1 MKILKR
7 ILCIFLSVL
16 IIFFCVNNSY
26 FTTVKMDN
34 VEAAETIVITG
45 EIARLIC
52 EYFGAVTYGYASA
65 DKAKPNI
72 TTDDLAKVGH
82 EFIKKIYEE
91 NGLPGE
97 IADVQKELI
106 ENKNALGMLSYAG
119 QAYVFGSEA
128 LQEVAGM
135 DFSVING
142 GGGDDEDPDEESKIK
157 KFAKSAFSLTMAGT
171 LAISQVLPLVAT
183 ELMNEN
189 PTEYEQNNPEYMF
202 TGFEDSYIPDAQQYN
217 IKAYSYSTATASY
230 QGLEDIHIY
239 TFQSMKSERVH
250 IIYTSSG
257 YMFCL
262 DNGAS
267 VNISCSIKWHHKYND
282 WKTWNTSSWL
292 MSYVPPNHNC
302 TFSANIPIYPS
313 SEAWEEAMQSGDYT
327 GALNYNRVYPIAD
340 WLKDDWSGVLYDPLT
355 GLNTGL
361 DWFNLIRQGLA
372 SSALADSTGKSYRNG
387 IRDYF
392 KEANENRDES
402 NLPYIDPGLSPIYL
416 PSTMPGVSIDPDSDV
431 AVKPGTNSEPFSP
444 IEPVPVPDNAKDLN
458 ENLNNVAVY
467 VPTLADSLTDMGDG
481 LKKKFPFSIPWDV
494 HYILSGLATTP
505 KAPRF
510 ELPLKVERYGINE
523 TIVVDMARFQVLS
536 DLSRS
541 IFSLLF
547 AMVLINL
554 TIKVIGSLKE
564 E

>member
-1 MKILKR
+1 MKVIKR
-7 ILCIFLSVL
+7 IVCVFLSVMIL
-16 IIFFCVNNSY
+16 FFGVSNSY
-26 FTTVKMDN
+26 FSPVKMDN
-34 VEAAETIVITG
+34 VNAAETIVITG

-142 GGGDDEDPDEESKIK
+142 GGGDDEDPDEESKFK

-189 PTEYEQNNPEYMF
+189 PTEYEQNNPEYKF

-217 IKAYSYSTATASY
+217 IKAYSYWKEVNGSSQINEFSTMSRY
-230 QGLEDIHIY
+230 
-239 TFQSMKSERVH
+239 RVH
-250 IIYTSSG
+250 IIHSSDNSYSFRKDNNDSITLPLHQITYNSNGTLRYDGSASLSMVYYPAQGSLTFTSN
-257 YMFCL
+257 L
-262 DNGAS
+262 
-267 VNISCSIKWHHKYND
+267 
-282 WKTWNTSSWL
+282 
-292 MSYVPPNHNC
+292 
-302 TFSANIPIYPS
+302 PIFES
-313 SEAWEEAMQSGDYT
+313 NEAWQEALQSGDYT

-361 DWFNLIRQGLA
+361 DWYTLVRQGLA
-372 SSALADSTGKSYRNG
+372 PASSLGEDVTSDSYRYG
-387 IRDYF
+387 LRDYF
-392 KEANENRDES
+392 KNAKENRAED
-402 NLPYIDPGLSPIYL
+402 NMPYVDTSLAPIYL
-416 PSTMPGVSIDPDSDV
+416 PATLPEVSIKPDADV
-431 AVKPGTNSEPFSP
+431 AVSPSVDIDPGVNPNPNPDPDPSASPTPLPGGGLSYTKP
-444 IEPVPVPDNAKDLN
+444 VVDL
-458 ENLNNVAVY
+458 
-467 VPTLADSLTDMGDG
+467 S
-481 LKKKFPFSIPWDV
+481 KFFPFCVPFDLIHLVQALDADPV
-494 HYILSGLATTP
+494 AP
-505 KAPRF
+505 KWS
-510 ELPLKVERYGINE
+510 LKLEPPQFPVEWE
-523 TIVVDMARFQVLS
+523 VTL
-536 DLSRS
+536 DLSEFES
-541 IFSLLF
+541 LAKIFRTGETLLF
-547 AMVLINL
+547 VVGLIL
-554 TIKVIGSLKE
+554 ITRGIIKG
-564 E
+564 

>member
-183 ELMNEN
+183 DLMNEN
-189 PTEYEQNNPEYMF
+189 PTEYEQNNPEYKF
-202 TGFEDSYIPDAQQYN
+202 TGFDDSYIPDAQQYN
-217 IKAYSYSTATASY
+217 IKAYSYWKEVNGSSQINEFSTMSRY
-230 QGLEDIHIY
+230 
-239 TFQSMKSERVH
+239 RVH
-250 IIYTSSG
+250 IIYGRDNSYS
-257 YMFCL
+257 FRL
-262 DNGAS
+262 DNNNPITLPLHQITYNSNGSLRYDGSAS
-267 VNISCSIKWHHKYND
+267 LSMVYYPAQGS
-282 WKTWNTSSWL
+282 L
-292 MSYVPPNHNC
+292 
-302 TFSANIPIYPS
+302 TFSSNLPIFES
-313 SEAWEEAMQSGDYT
+313 AEAWTQALESGDYT

-431 AVKPGTNSEPFSP
+431 AVKPGTNP
-444 IEPVPVPDNAKDLN
+444 EPVSPVEPLPVPDNAKDLN

-510 ELPLKVERYGINE
+510 ELPLKVERYGIDE

>member
-7 ILCIFLSVL
+7 IICIFLSVMV
-16 IIFFCVNNSY
+16 IFFCVNNSY

-34 VEAAETIVITG
+34 VNAAETIVITG

-142 GGGDDEDPDEESKIK
+142 GGGDDEDPDEESKFK

-202 TGFEDSYIPDAQQYN
+202 TGFEDSYIPDAQQYH
-217 IKAYSYSTATASY
+217 IQAYASSVGSMGV
-230 QGLEDIHIY
+230 QGNVYYTFNMMTRTRIHIIASGGY
-239 TFQSMKSERVH
+239 RFCNDRGNSE
-250 IIYTSSG
+250 
-257 YMFCL
+257 
-262 DNGAS
+262 S
-267 VNISCSIKWHHKYND
+267 V
-282 WKTWNTSSWL
+282 
-292 MSYVPPNHNC
+292 
-302 TFSANIPIYPS
+302 TFSGKYYNNGTLKTYNSSTSYYQYAPGGVGNYTCSFTANIPIYS
-313 SEAWEEAMQSGDYT
+313 SDAEWQEALKSGDYT

-372 SSALADSTGKSYRNG
+372 SSALADPNGKSYCNG

-392 KEANENRDES
+392 KEANENRDAS

-431 AVKPGTNSEPFSP
+431 AVKPGTNPEPVSP
-444 IEPVPVPDNAKDLN
+444 VEPVPVPNNAKDLN

-481 LKKKFPFSIPWDV
+481 LKKKFPFSIPWDI

-510 ELPLKVERYGINE
+510 ELPLKVERYGIDE
-523 TIVVDMARFQVLS
+523 TIVVDMVRFQVLS

>member
-1 MKILKR
+1 MKVIKR
-7 ILCIFLSVL
+7 IVCVFLSVMIL
-16 IIFFCVNNSY
+16 FLGVSNSY
-26 FTTVKMDN
+26 FSPVNMDN

-142 GGGDDEDPDEESKIK
+142 GGDDEDPDEDSKFK

-189 PTEYEQNNPEYMF
+189 PTEYEQNNPEYKF
-202 TGFEDSYIPDAQQYN
+202 TGFDDSYIPDAQQYH
-217 IKAYSYSTATASY
+217 IQAYASSIGSYGM
-230 QGLEDIHIY
+230 QGNVYY
-239 TFQSMKSERVH
+239 TFNMMTKTRVH
-250 IIYTSSG
+250 IIVNTG
-257 YMFCL
+257 YWFC
-262 DNGAS
+262 DDEGHAVNVAFNGKA
-267 VNISCSIKWHHKYND
+267 YNNGTL
-282 WKTWNTSSWL
+282 KTWNSDTS
-292 MSYVPPNHNC
+292 YYGFVPGGVGNYTC
-302 TFSANIPIYPS
+302 SFSANIPIFES
-313 SEAWEEAMQSGDYT
+313 DEAWKEALQSGDYT

-361 DWFNLIRQGLA
+361 DWYTLVRQGLA
-372 SSALADSTGKSYRNG
+372 PASSLGEDVTSDSYRYG
-387 IRDYF
+387 LRDYF
-392 KEANENRDES
+392 KNAKENRSED
-402 NLPYIDPGLSPIYL
+402 NMPYVDTSLAPIYL
-416 PSTMPGVSIDPDSDV
+416 PATLPEVSIKPDADV
-431 AVKPGTNSEPFSP
+431 AVLPSADIDPGVNPNPDPDLDPSASPTPLPGGGLSYTKPVVDLSKFFPFCIP
-444 IEPVPVPDNAKDLN
+444 FDLIHLIQALDAEPVAPKWTLKLEPPQFPVEWEVVLDLS
-458 ENLNNVAVY
+458 EFE
-467 VPTLADSLTDMGDG
+467 TLAKIFRTG
-481 LKKKFPFSIPWDV
+481 
-494 HYILSGLATTP
+494 
-505 KAPRF
+505 
-510 ELPLKVERYGINE
+510 E
-523 TIVVDMARFQVLS
+523 T
-536 DLSRS
+536 
-541 IFSLLF
+541 LLF
-547 AMVLINL
+547 
-554 TIKVIGSLKE
+554 VIGLILITRGIIKG
-564 E
+564 

>member
-1 MKILKR
+1 MKVIKR
-7 ILCIFLSVL
+7 IVCVFLSVMIL
-16 IIFFCVNNSY
+16 FFGVSNSY
-26 FTTVKMDN
+26 FSPVKMDN

-142 GGGDDEDPDEESKIK
+142 GGGDDEDPDEESKFK

-171 LAISQVLPLVAT
+171 LAMSQVLPLVAT

-189 PTEYEQNNPEYMF
+189 PTEYEQNNPEYKF
-202 TGFEDSYIPDAQQYN
+202 TGFDDSYIPDAQQYN
-217 IKAYSYSTATASY
+217 IKAYSYWKEVNGSSQINEFSTMSRY
-230 QGLEDIHIY
+230 
-239 TFQSMKSERVH
+239 RVH
-250 IIYTSSG
+250 IIHGRDNSYS
-257 YMFCL
+257 FRL
-262 DNGAS
+262 DNNNSITLPLHQITYNSNGSLRYDGAAS
-267 VNISCSIKWHHKYND
+267 LSMVYYPAQGS
-282 WKTWNTSSWL
+282 L
-292 MSYVPPNHNC
+292 
-302 TFSANIPIYPS
+302 TFSSNLPIFES
-313 SEAWEEAMQSGDYT
+313 AEAWEEALQSGDYT

-361 DWFNLIRQGLA
+361 DWYTLVRQGLA
-372 SSALADSTGKSYRNG
+372 PASSLGEDVTSDSYRYG
-387 IRDYF
+387 LRDYF
-392 KEANENRDES
+392 KNAKENRSED
-402 NLPYIDPGLSPIYL
+402 NMPYVDTSLAPIYL
-416 PSTMPGVSIDPDSDV
+416 PATLPEVSIKPDADV
-431 AVKPGTNSEPFSP
+431 AVSPSIDIDPGVNPNPNPDPDPSASPTPLPGGGLSYTKP
-444 IEPVPVPDNAKDLN
+444 VVDL
-458 ENLNNVAVY
+458 
-467 VPTLADSLTDMGDG
+467 S
-481 LKKKFPFSIPWDV
+481 KFFPFCIPFDLIHLV
-494 HYILSGLATTP
+494 QALDADPVAP
-505 KAPRF
+505 KWT
-510 ELPLKVERYGINE
+510 LKLEPPQFPVEWE
-523 TIVVDMARFQVLS
+523 VTI
-536 DLSRS
+536 DLSQFES
-541 IFSLLF
+541 LAKIFRTGETLLF
-547 AMVLINL
+547 VVGLIL
-554 TIKVIGSLKE
+554 ITRGIIKG
-564 E
+564 

>member
-1 MKILKR
+1 MKVIKR
-7 ILCIFLSVL
+7 IVCVFLSVMIL
-16 IIFFCVNNSY
+16 FFGVSNSY
-26 FTTVKMDN
+26 FSPVKMDN
-34 VEAAETIVITG
+34 VNAAETIVITG

-142 GGGDDEDPDEESKIK
+142 GGGDDEDPDEESKFK

-189 PTEYEQNNPEYMF
+189 PTEYEQNNPEYKF

-217 IKAYSYSTATASY
+217 IKAYSYWKEVNGSSQINEFSTMSRY
-230 QGLEDIHIY
+230 
-239 TFQSMKSERVH
+239 RVH
-250 IIYTSSG
+250 IIYGRDNSYS
-257 YMFCL
+257 FRL
-262 DNGAS
+262 DNNNSITLPLHQITYNSNGTLRYDGSAS
-267 VNISCSIKWHHKYND
+267 LSMVYYPAQGSL
-282 WKTWNTSSWL
+282 TFTSNL
-292 MSYVPPNHNC
+292 
-302 TFSANIPIYPS
+302 PIFES
-313 SEAWEEAMQSGDYT
+313 NEAWQEALQSGDYT

-361 DWFNLIRQGLA
+361 DWYTLVRQGLA
-372 SSALADSTGKSYRNG
+372 PASSLGEDVTSDSYRYG
-387 IRDYF
+387 LRDYF
-392 KEANENRDES
+392 KNAKENRAED
-402 NLPYIDPGLSPIYL
+402 NMPYVDTSLAPIYL
-416 PSTMPGVSIDPDSDV
+416 PATLPEVSIKPDADV
-431 AVKPGTNSEPFSP
+431 AVSPSVDIDPGVNPNPNPDPDPSASPTPLPGGGLSYTKP
-444 IEPVPVPDNAKDLN
+444 VVDL
-458 ENLNNVAVY
+458 
-467 VPTLADSLTDMGDG
+467 S
-481 LKKKFPFSIPWDV
+481 KFFPFCIPFDLIHLV
-494 HYILSGLATTP
+494 QALDADPVAP
-505 KAPRF
+505 KWS
-510 ELPLKVERYGINE
+510 LKLEPPQFPVEWEVI
-523 TIVVDMARFQVLS
+523 I
-536 DLSRS
+536 DLSQFES
-541 IFSLLF
+541 LAKIFRTGETLLF
-547 AMVLINL
+547 VVGLIL
-554 TIKVIGSLKE
+554 ITRGIIKG
-564 E
+564 

>member
-1 MKILKR
+1 MKVIKR
-7 ILCIFLSVL
+7 IVCVFLSVMIL
-16 IIFFCVNNSY
+16 FFGVSNSY
-26 FTTVKMDN
+26 FSPVKMDN

-142 GGGDDEDPDEESKIK
+142 GGGDDEDPDEESKFK

-171 LAISQVLPLVAT
+171 LAMSQVLPLVAT

-189 PTEYEQNNPEYMF
+189 PTEYEQNNPEYKF
-202 TGFEDSYIPDAQQYN
+202 TGFDDSYIPDAQQYN

-262 DNGAS
+262 DNGNS

-282 WKTWNTSSWL
+282 WKTWNTSSSL
-292 MSYVPPNHNC
+292 MTYVPPNHDC
-302 TFSANIPIYPS
+302 TFSANIPIYS
-313 SEAWEEAMQSGDYT
+313 SHEAWEEAMQSGDYT

-361 DWFNLIRQGLA
+361 DWYTLVRQGLA
-372 SSALADSTGKSYRNG
+372 PASSLGEDVTSDSYRYG
-387 IRDYF
+387 LRDYF
-392 KEANENRDES
+392 KNAKENRSED
-402 NLPYIDPGLSPIYL
+402 NMPYVDTSLAPIYL
-416 PSTMPGVSIDPDSDV
+416 PATLPEVSIKPDADV
-431 AVKPGTNSEPFSP
+431 AVSPSVDIDPGVNPNPDPDPSASPTPLPGGGLSYTKP
-444 IEPVPVPDNAKDLN
+444 VVDL
-458 ENLNNVAVY
+458 
-467 VPTLADSLTDMGDG
+467 S
-481 LKKKFPFSIPWDV
+481 KFFPFCIPFDLIHLV
-494 HYILSGLATTP
+494 QALDADPVAP
-505 KAPRF
+505 KWS
-510 ELPLKVERYGINE
+510 LKLEPPQFPVEWE
-523 TIVVDMARFQVLS
+523 VTL
-536 DLSRS
+536 DLSQFES
-541 IFSLLF
+541 LAKIFRTGETLLF
-547 AMVLINL
+547 VVGLIL
-554 TIKVIGSLKE
+554 ITRGIIKG
-564 E
+564 